1 MASPATPSAAAMRSA
16 EESKRCDDA
25 VDAPENALLQRRLL
39 QTRRCLQL
47 ALAMAFFGTGLIFL
61 LWYTGGGCALAR
73 HGRRRDYTELRI
85 SYMLCCPS
93 IYVVGVV
100 GYGGG
105 ALLALVAL
113 ALHDREVSAAAT
125 AALGRTCSGCC
136 WRTTRDGRCF
146 CSLSAGAT
154 ALAFAYVALVGLALL
169 AVFPVRPCSQ
179 RMAPGRGWPHALGS
193 LLFFFSGDGLL
204 GTLLFAC
211 DDEGAY
217 GFMRGAVAFKVASLV
232 ALVASLA
239 AAFGGAPGL
248 ASQGLAV
255 LTIWLAALAFEREL
269 ARGGGILLRKQPASD
284 V

>member
-1 MASPATPSAAAMRSA
+1 
-16 EESKRCDDA
+16 
-25 VDAPENALLQRRLL
+25 
-39 QTRRCLQL
+39 
-47 ALAMAFFGTGLIFL
+47 MAFFGTGLIFL

-100 GYGGG
+100 GYAGG

-125 AALGRTCSGCC
+125 AARGRTCSGCC

-179 RMAPGRGWPHALGS
+179 RMAPGLS
-193 LLFFFSGDGLL
+193 L
-204 GTLLFAC
+204 
-211 DDEGAY
+211 
-217 GFMRGAVAFKVASLV
+217 
-232 ALVASLA
+232 
-239 AAFGGAPGL
+239 
-248 ASQGLAV
+248 
-255 LTIWLAALAFEREL
+255 IH
-269 ARGGGILLRKQPASD
+269 I
-284 V
+284 